1 MKMPEPSD
9 KANLQRGHV
18 QRKANP
24 KTTMASKSKKN
35 TTTPKKTARGA
46 VGKPIAAAPST
57 KPPRTKQQPMSKE
70 PRRPVEKAPGPSGL
84 AVLADRRNRKTSTPV
99 NGRATPVARNGSPA
113 SATPSGREAAKTRI
127 AKTTTAARNA
137 KAAAATLGKAPTQ
150 SRSAGNDQRSSF

>member
-9 KANLQRGHV
+9 KAKLQRGHV

-57 KPPRTKQQPMSKE
+57 K